1 MLPISPPLPLI
12 HKTFALLPSS
22 GSLSSIL
29 ELVFPPPKFVIRR
42 SDPSKF
48 ERYRSN
54 SAWSRLFATWSS
66 HLSSRY
72 RSFSLDFRS
81 EEHTSELQSQSNL
94 VCRLLLEKKNNNRSG
109 TALVRARFRSVLS
122 HGRLRTVARRPLRH
136 LLSYPP
142 CRHVQLSS
150 ALPLRPRR
158 PATPP

>member
-22 GSLSSIL
+22 GSFSSIL

-54 SAWSRLFATWSS
+54 SDWSRLLATWSS

-72 RSFSLDFRS
+72 RSFSLDFWGDTMVGFHAS
-81 EEHTSELQSQSNL
+81 MLPGQFTFPPP
-94 VCRLLLEKKNNNRSG
+94 
-109 TALVRARFRSVLS
+109 RA
-122 HGRLRTVARRPLRH
+122 T
-136 LLSYPP
+136 
-142 CRHVQLSS
+142 
-150 ALPLRPRR
+150 
-158 PATPP
+158 